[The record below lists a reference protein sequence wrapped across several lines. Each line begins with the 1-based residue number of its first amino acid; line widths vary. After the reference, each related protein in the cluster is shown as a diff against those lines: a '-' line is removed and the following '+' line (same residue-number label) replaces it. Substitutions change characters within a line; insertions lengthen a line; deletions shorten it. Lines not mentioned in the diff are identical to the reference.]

1 MTPRKFNLIVLG
13 TGPAGTSVT
22 YRCRDAG
29 WSVAVV
35 ESRSPGGTC
44 SQRGCDAKK
53 PLVEAAALM
62 DWFNRMHGKG
72 IEGDGRINWTEL
84 IKFKRTF
91 TDPIP
96 DGTRLKLANAGI
108 DLFEGQPQFEDENT
122 IRIGDKLIAAQ
133 RIVIATGSRTSTL
146 DIPGEELLVNSDGF
160 LELDELPDQ
169 VTFIGGGYISFEF
182 AHVTARAGVDT
193 TIIER
198 NDRVLKGFD
207 PEVVEKLL
215 KASESAG
222 IKVEM
227 NRCAERVAR
236 TDNGF
241 VVGCRGGGWEYPAK
255 MVVHGAGR
263 EPSIDGLQLEKANIE
278 YSSRGIIVNEYM
290 QSISNPSVYAAGDV
304 SATEGQQLTSIAGM
318 EGSIV
323 ARNILQGNHET
334 PDYAG
339 IPIVLFT
346 TPPLASVGLRED
358 QAREQELDFTVK
370 YEDVSD
376 RKAVQQL
383 GFDHAAYKVLL
394 EKITG
399 RVLGAH
405 LLGPNAIEV
414 INIFA
419 MAIRLGLTA
428 DDIKRSRFSYPSSVS
443 TIGWV
448 L

>member
-1 MTPRKFNLIVLG
+1 MIARKFDLIVLG
-13 TGPAGTSVT
+13 TGPAGASVT

-53 PLVEAAALM
+53 PLVDAAALM

-91 TDPIP
+91 TEPIP
-96 DGTRLKLANAGI
+96 DATRLKLVNAGI
-108 DLFEGQPQFEDENT
+108 DLFEGQPKFEDENI
-122 IRIGDKLIAAQ
+122 IRIGDKLITAP
-133 RIVIATGSRTSTL
+133 RIVIATGSQPSTL
-146 DIPGEELLVNSDGF
+146 DIPGEELLVNSDSF

-169 VTFIGGGYISFEF
+169 ITFIGGGYISFEF
-182 AHVTARAGVDT
+182 AHVTARVGIDT
-193 TIIER
+193 TIIEQNGR
-198 NDRVLKGFD
+198 PLKGFD
-207 PEVVEKLL
+207 PELVEHLL

-236 TDNGF
+236 TDDGF

-263 EPSIDGLQLEKANIE
+263 EPSLEGLQLEKANIE
-278 YSSRGIIVNEYM
+278 YNSRGIIVNEYM

-304 SATEGQQLTSIAGM
+304 SATEGPRLTPTAGI

-323 ARNILQGNHET
+323 ARNMLQGNHET
-334 PDYAG
+334 PDYTG
-339 IPIVLFT
+339 IPTVLFT

-358 QAREQELDFTVK
+358 QAQEQELDFTVN
-370 YEDVSD
+370 YEDASGK
-376 RKAVQQL
+376 KAVQQL
-383 GFDHAAYKVLL
+383 GFEYAAYKVLL
-394 EKITG
+394 EKDTG
-399 RVLGAH
+399 RILGAH

-419 MAIRLGLTA
+419 MAIRLGLTV
-428 DDIKRSRFSYPSSVS
+428 DDIRRSRFSYPSFVS